1 MLPTEE
7 NFPPLYSISAR
18 RQTVALKVF
27 LLAIFTLVLT
37 ALLAGVV
44 LSFWIKEVSIRMLT
58 IGIAAPVLCA
68 LIWIAVATYRSGKHR
83 YTQARV
89 DTEGLHQYG
98 EGVPVQSLCYEALS
112 ANNRGSVYDVLWTD
126 WGYDETNPNLYVFVK
141 NELGTVQVQAVEF
154 RIFLVPNGNAL
165 LAHFVRGIMRF
176 RPDLKIDPQVL
187 SRYRILQ

>member
-7 NFPPLYSISAR
+7 NFPPLHSISAR
-18 RQTVALKVF
+18 RQTVVLKVF
-27 LLAIFTLVLT
+27 LLTFFALLLA

-44 LSFWIKEVSIRMLT
+44 FSFWIKDASIRVPV
-58 IGIAAPVLCA
+58 IGIAAAVLCA
-68 LIWIAVATYRSGKHR
+68 LIWIAVASYRSGKLR
-83 YTQARV
+83 YTRARV

-98 EGVPVQSLCYEALS
+98 EGLPAQSLRYDALS
-112 ANNRGSVYDVLWTD
+112 ANSSGGVYDVLWTD
-126 WGYDETNPNLYVFVK
+126 LGFDETNPDLHVFVK
-141 NELGTVQVQAVEF
+141 NESGAVQIQVVEF

-187 SRYRILQ
+187 SRYRITY